1 MTHCLADYKRL
12 NREAELELTEK
23 MKFRTNTRKY
33 FSLKKKY
40 NFSIAYWAKFGIG
53 GTGVIKEEGRYY
65 SGRTVLTRMTCNGLN
80 GLFLFPKF
88 MFFLKNFDYKSSCCD
103 LDSMNL
109 KRMYQIFSIKMLGFL
124 SCLNSCKPVIE
135 NHQSRER
142 RIRSSNLP

>member
-1 MTHCLADYKRL
+1 MTHCLAEYKRL
-12 NREAELELTEK
+12 NGKAQMEVTEK

-33 FSLKKKY
+33 FSLKEKY

-53 GTGVIKEEGRYY
+53 GAEVIKEEGRYY
-65 SGRTVLTRMTCNGLN
+65 SGGTVLTKMTCKGLN

-109 KRMYQIFSIKMLGFL
+109 KRMYQILSIKMLGFL
-124 SCLNSCKPVIE
+124 SSLNSCKPIIE
-135 NHQSRER
+135 NHQSREKKYQE
-142 RIRSSNLP
+142 